1 MISELVQNKIDISK
15 LIITKSI
22 SKGTEEEN
30 QQEEKGKKSKGSKN
44 IYKVKQA
51 HVVLAEKLQKRDP
64 NLTFNIGD
72 RINYVMIQGQNGSK
86 NYENAEDPI

>member
-1 MISELVQNKIDISK
+1 M
-15 LIITKSI
+15 
-22 SKGTEEEN
+22 
-30 QQEEKGKKSKGSKN
+30 
-44 IYKVKQA
+44 
-51 HVVLAEKLQKRDP
+51 VLAEKMQKRDP